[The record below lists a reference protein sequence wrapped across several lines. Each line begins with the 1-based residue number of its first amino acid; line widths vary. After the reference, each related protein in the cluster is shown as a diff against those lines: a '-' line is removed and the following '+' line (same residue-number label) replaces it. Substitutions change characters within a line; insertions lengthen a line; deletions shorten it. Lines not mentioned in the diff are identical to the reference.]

1 VALSQPE
8 SFLPVL
14 IPSFVRGSFSQTHS
28 FLAASSS
35 PGLPSSVAIKQ
46 HPSFIPNK
54 FNALDLPVHLRW
66 NAIRSRSTGKERDSE
81 SGLDYFGARYYGS
94 GLGRFTSPDPA
105 GIFVADLSNPQS
117 WNLYSYVWNNPLAN
131 IDPSGMS
138 CQKTDDGGS
147 VDDNDGKGCA
157 AAGVKPGKAD
167 DPSTLNQGQIN
178 AQATAKNPSDLEYAW
193 TISTNQIPR
202 YDPNDVPLNDNA
214 KRIFTRLGNI
224 LPTVCGGGAYVYAG
238 KTVDLGAVHGF
249 AGAIT
254 EFDSREGVSKGALF
268 EGGAGE
274 GVEGGGGYVA
284 TINSKGQAAGSY
296 IGFLGAGA
304 HAGVASA
311 SGGLVGFSTGG
322 GGVYAEGSLFGRGLG
337 VGAYANVTSN
347 AACEASHK

>member
-1 VALSQPE
+1 MLTQ
-8 SFLPVL
+8 
-14 IPSFVRGSFSQTHS
+14 
-28 FLAASSS
+28 
-35 PGLPSSVAIKQ
+35 
-46 HPSFIPNK
+46 K
-54 FNALDLPVHLRW
+54 F
-66 NAIRSRSTGKERDSE
+66 TGKERDAE
-81 SGLDYFGARYYGS
+81 SGLDYFGATYYGS
-94 GLGRFTSPDPA
+94 ALGRFRSPDPA

-117 WNLYSYVWNNPLAN
+117 WNLYSYVWDNPLAN

-138 CQKTDDGGS
+138 CTSANTDDG
-147 VDDNDGKGCA
+147 DGKGCA
-157 AAGVKPGKAD
+157 AAGVKPG
-167 DPSTLNQGQIN
+167 DPNDPQTLNQGQIN
-178 AQATAKNPSDLEYAW
+178 AQATAKNPSDIEYAW

-214 KRIFTRLGNI
+214 KRLFTRLGNI

-249 AGAIT
+249 AGALT

-296 IGFLGAGA
+296 IGFLFAGA

-337 VGAYANVTSN
+337 VGAYANVTSHT
-347 AACEASHK
+347 ACEASHK